1 MKSNLTLQAQWLMLA
16 QQVLPEAGQ
25 QKMLPLRRLGGSQA
39 PNYVLSI
46 TGNTLIREAVLC
58 AKHCPVFCSSI
69 QVLLKIQAS
78 LGGEA
83 RGWRI
88 SKSKWKTSP
97 MVQWLILC
105 ASLQAWLWSL
115 VREVLHAAWC
125 SQKKSKS
132 IHQFLCSFTGQV
144 AGMQKL
150 RVWGGLEGW
159 EKREC
164 KLIPPPTPPSSL
176 TSCLPHTR
184 KRQRRVKPSRQ
195 LARQVYDFQMPRVRY
210 L

>member
-125 SQKKSKS
+125 SQKKKQSNSPISLFLHRAGSRNAEIKS
-132 IHQFLCSFTGQV
+132 VGRL
-144 AGMQKL
+144 
-150 RVWGGLEGW
+150 GGLGKDW
-159 EKREC
+159 MQVD
-164 KLIPPPTPPSSL
+164 PTPNPTQL
-176 TSCLPHTR
+176 TNLLPASYQEKA
-184 KRQRRVKPSRQ
+184 KRSKTQQTTCQTGVGLSN
-195 LARQVYDFQMPRVRY
+195 A
-210 L
+210 